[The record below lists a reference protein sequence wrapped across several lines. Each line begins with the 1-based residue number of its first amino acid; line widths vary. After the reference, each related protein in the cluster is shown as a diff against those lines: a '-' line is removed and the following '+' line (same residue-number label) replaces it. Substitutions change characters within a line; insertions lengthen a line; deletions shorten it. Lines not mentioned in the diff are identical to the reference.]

1 MQQVFLSDVELYY
14 SHQVYE
20 DKIIISDEE
29 FHHIKDVMRHKVD
42 DEINITDGKGKIYKC
57 KINEIKKRELSCVVF
72 DTYSYKNKLSNLT
85 FCIPRLK
92 NADRLEFALEKCVEL
107 GVNNFIVFDSER
119 TVAKGDKTERW
130 QKIVTSAM
138 KQTLRAWL
146 PKVSYCKSISDLIKL
161 DGKKIFFEQNADTL
175 FSSIVNAEFYV
186 QPSTFLV
193 FGPEGGFTSEEL
205 RVNNEEISVKLV
217 ENRLRSETAVV
228 VAASIISAN
237 LIQ

>member
-1 MQQVFLSDVELYY
+1 
-14 SHQVYE
+14 
-20 DKIIISDEE
+20 
-29 FHHIKDVMRHKVD
+29 MRHKVD

-72 DTYSYKNKLSNLT
+72 DTYSYNNKLSNLK

-175 FSSIVNAEFYV
+175 FSSIVNAEFYA